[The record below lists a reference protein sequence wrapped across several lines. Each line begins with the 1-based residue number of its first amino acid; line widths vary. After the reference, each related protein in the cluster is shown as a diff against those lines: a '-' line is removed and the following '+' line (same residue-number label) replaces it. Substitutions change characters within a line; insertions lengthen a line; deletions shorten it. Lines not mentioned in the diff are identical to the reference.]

1 MEQFC
6 FHLGLSVPKD
16 PITLWPVR
24 SLWAP
29 FNMSEASGRWFY
41 NCVLLASEDKTQASS
56 CHEKVLSRTRATP
69 TTMESNETPTKPATT
84 IVRSV
89 TILLFH

>member
-56 CHEKVLSRTRATP
+56 
-69 TTMESNETPTKPATT
+69 
-84 IVRSV
+84 SV
-89 TILLFH
+89 TNRCYLELELHQQQWRAMRHQLNQQQQ